1 MFLDVGTGYA
11 VYIRD
16 SADRVYRTEGD
27 ASILEALFD
36 LVAGRNDLIHVASPE
51 DPNLLQGA
59 CPAKFAACSGLGD
72 GLARARAGA
81 AAVVVGAAA
90 AAAAAHAGSG
100 SGSGGVGHRG
110 AAFAAEVAML
120 EGLSDSLARSFAK
133 ETEQIGDRV
142 EGAGVVLTV
151 EARVFAVVAAAAW
164 AAAALVRLNLVVRVK
179 KEKRK
184 GTRPREE
191 RVFYLPPGGMDKC
204 SGKPIVRRNR
214 MKSLCQPAKKIA
226 CVSSQLGGPVTHAR
240 FEGKNTLEEG
250 TTTAHGQSAPGIQAC
265 GD

>member
-1 MFLDVGTGYA
+1 
-11 VYIRD
+11 
-16 SADRVYRTEGD
+16 
-27 ASILEALFD
+27 
-36 LVAGRNDLIHVASPE
+36 
-51 DPNLLQGA
+51 
-59 CPAKFAACSGLGD
+59 
-72 GLARARAGA
+72 
-81 AAVVVGAAA
+81 
-90 AAAAAHAGSG
+90 
-100 SGSGGVGHRG
+100 
-110 AAFAAEVAML
+110 ML

-151 EARVFAVVAAAAW
+151 EARVFAVVAAA
-164 AAAALVRLNLVVRVK
+164 LVRLNLVVRVK

-191 RVFYLPPGGMDKC
+191 RVFYLPPRGMDKR

-214 MKSLCQPAKKIA
+214 MKSLSQPAKKIA
-226 CVSSQLGGPVTHAR
+226 CVSSQLGGPVTHGR

>member
-1 MFLDVGTGYA
+1 MSKGNFTRQVKVLSDHQ
-11 VYIRD
+11 
-16 SADRVYRTEGD
+16 
-27 ASILEALFD
+27 
-36 LVAGRNDLIHVASPE
+36 N
-51 DPNLLQGA
+51 PNLLQGA
-59 CPAKFAACSGLGD
+59 CPANFAACGGLGD

-81 AAVVVGAAA
+81 AAVVVGAAAAA

-120 EGLSDSLARSFAK
+120 EGLSDSSARSFAK

-142 EGAGVVLTV
+142 EGVGMVLTM

-164 AAAALVRLNLVVRVK
+164 AVAAAAALVRLNWVVRVK

-214 MKSLCQPAKKIA
+214 MKSLSQPAKKIA
-226 CVSSQLGGPVTHAR
+226 CVSSQLGRPVTHAR
-240 FEGKNTLEEG
+240 FEGKNALEEG
-250 TTTAHGQSAPGIQAC
+250 TITAHGQSAPGIQVC
-265 GD
+265 GDWESSL

>member
-1 MFLDVGTGYA
+1 MFLDVGTGHT
-11 VYIRD
+11 VHVDD

-27 ASILEALFD
+27 ASILEALLTF
-36 LVAGRNDLIHVASPE
+36 L
-51 DPNLLQGA
+51 DPNLLHGA
-59 CPAKFAACSGLGD
+59 CSANLAARGGLGD

-90 AAAAAHAGSG
+90 AAHAGSR

-133 ETEQIGDRV
+133 ETEQIGDIV

-151 EARVFAVVAAAAW
+151 EARVFAVVT
-164 AAAALVRLNLVVRVK
+164 AAALVKLNLVVRVM

-184 GTRPREE
+184 GTRPRKE
-191 RVFYLPPGGMDKC
+191 RVFYLPPGGRDKC

-214 MKSLCQPAKKIA
+214 MKSLSQPAKKIA
-226 CVSSQLGGPVTHAR
+226 CVSSQLGRPVTHAR
-240 FEGKNTLEEG
+240 FEGNNAL
-250 TTTAHGQSAPGIQAC
+250 
-265 GD
+265 